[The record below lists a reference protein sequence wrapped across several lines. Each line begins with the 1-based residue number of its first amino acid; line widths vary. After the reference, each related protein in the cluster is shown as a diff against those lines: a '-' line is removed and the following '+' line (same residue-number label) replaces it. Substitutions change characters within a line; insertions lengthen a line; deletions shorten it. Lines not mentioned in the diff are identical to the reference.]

1 VPTVPGGR
9 GEFVVIVR
17 PGPEIV
23 KVRAFEVAGPGFST
37 VMLAVPCV
45 AISAAEIAAVNW
57 ELLTNVVA
65 RFAPFHLT
73 VEFEAKLEPLTVNV
87 KSAPPTI
94 AEVGLRLFR
103 TGAEAVT
110 AKVRVFVAVCG
121 VG

>member
-1 VPTVPGGR
+1 VPRGR

-17 PGPEIV
+17 PDPAIV
-23 KVRAFEVAGPGFST
+23 KVRAFEVAAPGFST

-57 ELLTNVVA
+57 ELLTNVVV

-73 VEFEAKLEPLTVNV
+73 VEFETKVAPLTVNV
-87 KSAPPTI
+87 KSAPPAI
-94 AEVGLRLFR
+94 AEPGLRLFR

-110 AKVRVFVAVCG
+110 VKLRVFVAACG

>member
-1 VPTVPGGR
+1 VPRGR

-17 PGPEIV
+17 PDPAIV
-23 KVRAFEVAGPGFST
+23 KVRAFEVARPGFST

-45 AISAAEIAAVNW
+45 AISAAGIAAINW
-57 ELLTNVVA
+57 ELLAYEVV

-73 VEFEAKLEPLTVNV
+73 VELETKLEPLTVNV
-87 KSAPPTI
+87 KSDPPAI
-94 AEVGLRLFR
+94 AELGLRLFR

-110 AKVRVFVAVCG
+110 VKLRVFVAACG

>member
-1 VPTVPGGR
+1 MPGGR

-45 AISAAEIAAVNW
+45 AISAAGIAAVNW
-57 ELLTNVVA
+57 ELLTNVVV

-73 VEFEAKLEPLTVNV
+73 VEFETKLEPLTVNV
-87 KSAPPTI
+87 KSDPPAI
-94 AEVGLRLFR
+94 AELGLRLFR

-110 AKVRVFVAVCG
+110 AKLRVFVAVCG